1 MLIGRNLTDT
11 EGRNH
16 SSSTKEFVP
25 LPGRDFRLALRVD
38 F

>member
-1 MLIGRNLTDT
+1 VGRNLTNA

-16 SSSTKEFVP
+16 SSFTKEYVP
-25 LPGRDFRLALRVD
+25 LPGRDVRVALRVD